1 MKHAAEYVPSWIRSA
16 ALLARFTAIA
26 GLVTVTVALG
36 IFQKTLTLKWHDG
49 PIVCCVAI
57 SPQGTRLVSG
67 NVDDIEDSTV
77 DVWASTTQGATRVTY
92 TRGMVLLT
100 LKVPLR
106 GGSFVSLIR
115 HLRRGVPHH
124 GDRTVKVWDITP
136 RP

>member
-49 PIVCCVAI
+49 PIVCCVAF
-57 SPQGTRLVSG
+57 SPQGGRLVSG

-77 DVWASTTQGATRVTY
+77 DVWASTTRDATRVTY
-92 TRGMVLLT
+92 TRVTYTSGMVLLT

-115 HLRRGVPHH
+115 HL
-124 GDRTVKVWDITP
+124 
-136 RP
+136 